1 MLVLSRRKGEQLI
14 ISDNIIITVLESGD
28 EIKLGIDAPKKVKI
42 VRKELLDSV
51 KETNKKSTQVSV
63 EAIEQLKRLFK

>member
-14 ISDNIIITVLESGD
+14 ISDDIIITVLESGD

-42 VRKELLDSV
+42 IRKELLDSV
-51 KETNKKSTQVSV
+51 KETNKKSTQVSI

>member
-14 ISDNIIITVLESGD
+14 ISDNIIITILESGD

-51 KETNKKSTQVSV
+51 KETNKKSTQVSI

>member
-42 VRKELLDSV
+42 IRKELLDSV

-63 EAIEQLKRLFK
+63 EAIEQLKHLFK